1 MNEDEEPRSSGEQLV
16 SVIDY
21 DQVFTLRMAGC
32 FGEDR
37 FASLQ
42 EECNYFRAQY
52 ESTVQKVEEIQ
63 AESQTLDDL
72 IETLNG
78 LNQSLEESND
88 ALEQKQ
94 KEDEEDIQALEKRL
108 RQLEDQLQDA
118 KEELEVVKR
127 KIENLE
133 KEVDDRK
140 QAIVKLE
147 LGNDDLERSQRNAL
161 SSILDLESKHNR
173 LLEEKILLEE
183 DLLGRE
189 RLEEELQRLR
199 DELRD
204 QTLETAYLKSQL
216 EKKQE
221 EIDKLRLETTKT
233 QHETSTP
240 AIHRISKSHSS
251 ASLSTPPT
259 AVAAQRHMFMS
270 PVAERSMEIDESPNS
285 SSILT
290 NSTIRANGAGVVVP
304 VGSPSQIP
312 VARLK
317 RLSEVGAASSPGS
330 PSLRRSNT
338 VDSLSR
344 NNNSPQQTRS
354 SPLSPRYG
362 AAAGNLNRSTNSRN
376 IASLVLA
383 SSSAT
388 GSPAPPARYAAVQQ
402 RHASSSTS
410 TSTPLRPLATPRKH
424 SDSGTN
430 SIYAAKRQEIS
441 SKTANLVARL
451 QGISA
456 AHKTV
461 VRKTSGGFH
470 RVANAISHHTHTG
483 HGMLARSVSGQS
495 DHADH
500 QQQHGKGQEQGQQT
514 GHDLPG
520 VVLGD
525 ISTVSTNSPGSW
537 VVVKDRSTM
546 TTNGNSG
553 GFIPLDQEN
562 KNVAAVSVNRADDPG
577 AFLSVSVNRSLRS
590 LPTRPGISSPLNQSV
605 GSKPISTQE
614 RNAVVTARRNTRVH
628 QATSNMTVASS
639 STSECNRSLASL
651 DDGGMRVFSRPD
663 SRLSGRDAESDDWV
677 KSSGA
682 GGDDHLPMIAPP
694 PPSSRHRIDGVRPAG
709 HRRVIEPPPP
719 STSRS
724 NNVIE
729 QSALPPRSSSVQGHH
744 QAHAS
749 RPISS
754 RRKTPPPGVAAAGS
768 TSGTPGGSAIP
779 RRSVSGRRPMS
790 MSMVPQDVVPPLPVG
805 ALAHV
810 EAGRR
815 AAAIGMGLPSSSRR

>member
-1 MNEDEEPRSSGEQLV
+1 MNEEDEPRLSGEQLV
-16 SVIDY
+16 VTPKCLFY
-21 DQVFTLRMAGC
+21 LAGC
-32 FGEDR
+32 DLTRIGSRLCKKNATISERSMKAQFKKWKR
-37 FASLQ
+37 FKR
-42 EECNYFRAQY
+42 NH
-52 ESTVQKVEEIQ
+52 
-63 AESQTLDDL
+63 
-72 IETLNG
+72 
-78 LNQSLEESND
+78 SLEESND

-94 KEDEEDIQALEKRL
+94 KEDEEDIQALE
-108 RQLEDQLQDA
+108 RQVRSLEDQLQDA

-147 LGNDDLERSQRNAL
+147 LGNDDLERSQ

-221 EIDKLRLETTKT
+221 EIDKLKLETKT
-233 QHETSTP
+233 LPHENPTP
-240 AIHRISKSHSS
+240 AILRISKSQSS

-259 AVAAQRHMFMS
+259 AVVGQRHTFMS
-270 PVAERSMEIDESPNS
+270 PVPERSMEMEESPGS
-285 SSILT
+285 SSLMT
-290 NSTIRANGAGVVVP
+290 NSTVRGTTADVSGAP
-304 VGSPSQIP
+304 FGSPSQIP

-317 RLSEVGAASSPGS
+317 RLSGVGVASSPGS

-338 VDSLSR
+338 VDSISR
-344 NNNSPQQTRS
+344 MGSRNSPQQSRS

-362 AAAGNLNRSTNSRN
+362 TAAAPLNRSTNSRN

-388 GSPAPPARYAAVQQ
+388 GSPTPARHTIVQ
-402 RHASSSTS
+402 RHASS
-410 TSTPLRPLATPRKH
+410 TSTPLRPVATPRRG
-424 SDSGTN
+424 SDAGSN

-483 HGMLARSVSGQS
+483 HGMLARSVSGQG
-495 DHADH
+495 DHADQYY
-500 QQQHGKGQEQGQQT
+500 QQQQQGKGQQT
-514 GHDLPG
+514 GHDVPG
-520 VVLGD
+520 GVLGD

-537 VVVKDRSTM
+537 VVVKDRST
-546 TTNGNSG
+546 TTPDGNIGVSV
-553 GFIPLDQEN
+553 PLDPESEN
-562 KNVAAVSVNRADDPG
+562 MGMVSGLRIGDPRTS
-577 AFLSVSVNRSLRS
+577 LSVSTNSRSS
-590 LPTRPGISSPLNQSV
+590 KTLPARPGIPSPLNQSV
-605 GSKPISTQE
+605 GSKTTTQE
-614 RNAVVTARRNTRVH
+614 RSATVTSRRNTRVH
-628 QATSNMTVASS
+628 QPASNMTVASS
-639 STSECNRSLASL
+639 NTSESNRSLASL
-651 DDGGMRVFSRPD
+651 GDGMRVFSRPD
-663 SRLSGRDAESDDWV
+663 SRLSGREAESDDWAGSTV
-677 KSSGA
+677 KSPRG
-682 GGDDHLPMIAPP
+682 GGDDPLPMIAPP
-694 PPSSRHRIDGVRPAG
+694 PPSGRTHGINGARIAS
-709 HRRVIEPPPP
+709 HRRIEPPQP
-719 STSRS
+719 SVSRS
-724 NNVIE
+724 NNVLE
-729 QSALPPRSSSVQGHH
+729 QAALPPRSSSVQGHH
-744 QAHAS
+744 RVPAA
-749 RPISS
+749 RPIST
-754 RRKTPPPGVAAAGS
+754 RRKTPPPGVNTTAAGG
-768 TSGTPGGSAIP
+768 TSATGGGSTIP
-779 RRSVSGRRPMS
+779 RRSISGRRPMS

-805 ALAHV
+805 ALANI

-815 AAAIGMGLPSSSRR
+815 AAAIGIGLPSGSRRMGGA